1 MAQPERPKPHQS
13 KEPAPPLSR
22 LTDDLLADILIRLP
36 MLADLGRAA
45 AACPTFRRVIA
56 SRSFLRRIRAVHPPL
71 LIGTLSGHC
80 GPDFLPAQPP
90 HPSAGVA
97 RAFADAAD
105 FSCSFLPSPD
115 RWRYR
120 DFRDGRALLS
130 RAPDNSILPRGDY
143 DRFTLVKDLAICNL
157 LHRRYLLLPAIPD
170 DLAALADEQGIRKF
184 EPFLAPYMGNEHE
197 GGTSFKVICLAEC
210 RYESKL
216 VVFTFAS
223 RDGQW
228 HAAEFDGWK
237 ALTAAPANRSPT
249 FAPPELSR
257 RDFAHGCFCWVM
269 RERKKLLVLDTHTME
284 FSSFDTPPVGRP
296 HGSAIVEA
304 GEGRFGMFTICF
316 DRGSGTYNLLYT
328 VLRDEIQ
335 SSNQWKSDATIQLP
349 VNYDYNILGVA
360 GGYLLLLGILHGHH
374 HNLIIPISER
384 PNMDCFTLNLRTFLI
399 QPFCS
404 TKCFIEDA
412 PLYAGFPPSLS
423 LPGI

>member
-1 MAQPERPKPHQS
+1 
-13 KEPAPPLSR
+13 
-22 LTDDLLADILIRLP
+22 
-36 MLADLGRAA
+36 
-45 AACPTFRRVIA
+45 
-56 SRSFLRRIRAVHPPL
+56 
-71 LIGTLSGHC
+71 
-80 GPDFLPAQPP
+80 
-90 HPSAGVA
+90 
-97 RAFADAAD
+97 
-105 FSCSFLPSPD
+105 
-115 RWRYR
+115 
-120 DFRDGRALLS
+120 
-130 RAPDNSILPRGDY
+130 
-143 DRFTLVKDLAICNL
+143 
-157 LHRRYLLLPAIPD
+157 
-170 DLAALADEQGIRKF
+170 
-184 EPFLAPYMGNEHE
+184 
-197 GGTSFKVICLAEC
+197 
-210 RYESKL
+210 
-216 VVFTFAS
+216 
-223 RDGQW
+223 
-228 HAAEFDGWK
+228 
-237 ALTAAPANRSPT
+237 
-249 FAPPELSR
+249 
-257 RDFAHGCFCWVM
+257 
-269 RERKKLLVLDTHTME
+269 ME